1 VEARDQEIWGSGQL
15 SRLANVLRLARLHF
29 KLSALNELQ
38 YRINFWVQLF
48 NSTLNLGTGLVAIA
62 VVYNQTDTLGGWTG
76 AQLLAVL
83 GVHVLIGGFLRTF
96 VVPNMWALI
105 QDVQQGTLDYTLTRP
120 ADSQLIVSVR
130 EISIWSLIDVA
141 LGVGVIVWAVREMQ
155 ADLTAIGIA
164 SFIVTLVCGAFIV
177 YAIWLSAV
185 TVAFKAVHIG
195 DLMQILNGVYE
206 AGRWPVTIY
215 PLWLRGA
222 LTVVIPLAFAIT
234 VPAEIISNRVESWWL
249 ALAVGVSVVALG
261 VSRLIW
267 KWGVRNYSGASA

>member
-1 VEARDQEIWGSGQL
+1 VEARDQEIWGRGQL
-15 SRLANVLRLARLHF
+15 SRRANVLRLARLHL
-29 KLSALNELQ
+29 KLGALNELQ

-130 EISIWSLIDVA
+130 QISIWNLIDVA

-155 ADLTAIGIA
+155 ADLTAAGIA
-164 SFIVTLVCGAFIV
+164 SFIVTLLCGASIV

-185 TVAFKAVHIG
+185 TIAFKAVHIG
-195 DLMQILNGVYE
+195 DLMDILNGVYE

-215 PLWLRGA
+215 PLWLRGS

-234 VPAEIISNRVESWWL
+234 VPAEIISNRIEWWWL
-249 ALAVGVSVVALG
+249 ALPVGVSVAALG

>member
-1 VEARDQEIWGSGQL
+1 VEARDQEIWGSGEL

-29 KLSALNELQ
+29 KLGALNELQ

-130 EISIWSLIDVA
+130 QISIWSLIDVA

-155 ADLTAIGIA
+155 ADLTAAGIA
-164 SFIVTLVCGAFIV
+164 SFIVALVCGASIV

-185 TVAFKAVHIG
+185 TIAFKAVHIG
-195 DLMQILNGVYE
+195 DLMDILNGVYE

-215 PLWLRGA
+215 PLWLRGS

-234 VPAEIISNRVESWWL
+234 VPAEIISNRIEWWWL
-249 ALAVGVSVVALG
+249 ALTVGVSVVAFG

>member
-1 VEARDQEIWGSGQL
+1 MEARDQEIWGRGQL
-15 SRLANVLRLARLHF
+15 SRRANVLRLARLHL
-29 KLSALNELQ
+29 KLGALNELQ

-130 EISIWSLIDVA
+130 QISIWNLIDVA

-155 ADLTAIGIA
+155 ADLTAAGIA
-164 SFIVTLVCGAFIV
+164 SFIVTLLCGASIV

-185 TVAFKAVHIG
+185 TIAFKAVHIG
-195 DLMQILNGVYE
+195 DLMDILNGVYE

-215 PLWLRGA
+215 PLWLRGS

-234 VPAEIISNRVESWWL
+234 VPAEIISNRIEWWWL
-249 ALAVGVSVVALG
+249 ALPVGVSVAALG

>member
-1 VEARDQEIWGSGQL
+1 MEARDQEIWGRGQL
-15 SRLANVLRLARLHF
+15 SRRANVLRLARLHL
-29 KLSALNELQ
+29 KLGALNELQ

-130 EISIWSLIDVA
+130 QISIWNLIDVA

-155 ADLTAIGIA
+155 ADLTAAGIA
-164 SFIVTLVCGAFIV
+164 SFIVALVCGASIV

-185 TVAFKAVHIG
+185 TIAFKAVHIG
-195 DLMQILNGVYE
+195 DLMDILNGVYE

-215 PLWLRGA
+215 PLWLRGS

-234 VPAEIISNRVESWWL
+234 VPAEIISNRIEWWWL
-249 ALAVGVSVVALG
+249 ALPVGVSVAALG

>member
-1 VEARDQEIWGSGQL
+1 LG
-15 SRLANVLRLARLHF
+15 
-29 KLSALNELQ
+29 ALNELQ

-130 EISIWSLIDVA
+130 QISIWNLIDVA

-155 ADLTAIGIA
+155 ADLTAAGIA
-164 SFIVTLVCGAFIV
+164 SFIVTLLCGASIV

-185 TVAFKAVHIG
+185 TIAFKAVHIG
-195 DLMQILNGVYE
+195 DLMDILNGVYE

-215 PLWLRGA
+215 PLWLRGS

-234 VPAEIISNRVESWWL
+234 VPAEIISNRIEWWWL
-249 ALAVGVSVVALG
+249 ALPVGVSVAALG